1 MSAIRNTE
9 FVQATALG
17 ALDLVQTSSAVGP
30 VQPAQC
36 SRPSAADP
44 VQPTQCRP
52 PWPYSAGTD
61 CVPGV
66 TLR

>member
-1 MSAIRNTE
+1 MSAICNTE

-36 SRPSAADP
+36 SRPSAGP
-44 VQPTQCRP
+44 HGPTVQARIAFP
-52 PWPYSAGTD
+52 A
-61 CVPGV
+61 
-66 TLR
+66 

>member
-1 MSAIRNTE
+1 MSAICNTE

-17 ALDLVQTSSAVGP
+17 ALDLVQTPSAGGPVQTPSAAGP

-36 SRPSAADP
+36 RS
-44 VQPTQCRP
+44 